1 MMSYLAT
8 NSRPGIAF
16 AVNQC
21 CRFSNDPRR
30 SHEKAVKRIGRYLK
44 GTANRGM
51 VIKPDSSLGL
61 DLYAD
66 ADFAGLFAV
75 EDKEDPVCVRSRTG
89 WLLTLGGVPVTWSSK
104 L

>member
-8 NSRPGIAF
+8 NSRPDIAF

-21 CRFSNDPRR
+21 CRFSNDPSR

-44 GTANRGM
+44 GTPDHGM
-51 VIKPDSSLGL
+51 VFKPDSNLGL

-66 ADFAGLFAV
+66 ADFLGYSPL
-75 EDKEDPVCVRSRTG
+75 RTKKI
-89 WLLTLGGVPVTWSSK
+89 LYA
-104 L
+104 